1 MSKLQVNLI
10 IGDFIKFSDLSFRQR
25 YAGLTL
31 VFAPSVFVTRGAN
44 FVRFEEQHLRA
55 ALARVDFGG
64 QWRGVAEF
72 QRHKALPLWLKR
84 RHVDDDAAPRVGA
97 FPEAN
102 GEQIARNAEI
112 LQRPCQC
119 KAVRWNDAAVTFKI
133 DKAFFVEVFRVDN
146 GAVDVGKHLELR
158 RTANVVAIAAG
169 AVADDLLPVLLP
181 HLPRLKRLN
190 HAVLLCEFADLVV
203 G

>member
-84 RHVDDDAAPRVGA
+84 RHVDDDAAARIGA
-97 FPEAN
+97 FTQTN
-102 GEQIARNAEI
+102 RQNMARNAEI
-112 LQRPCQC
+112 LHGPRQC
-119 KAVRWNDAAVTFKI
+119 KAVGRNDAAVALKI
-133 DKAFFVEVFRVDN
+133 DKAFFVEVLRVNDS
-146 GAVDVGKHLELR
+146 AVDVGEHLELR
-158 RTANVVAIAAG
+158 RTADVVAIAAG
-169 AVADDLLPVLLP
+169 AITDDLLPLLLP

-203 G
+203 S